1 MNTYLIINISELNCL
16 TICARLDLQDRI
28 FASRGIPRKVRI
40 DNGPPFNGD
49 EFKRYMEVLGIEWK
63 TSTPLWPQANG
74 NAESIMKPIGK
85 VIKTA
90 TLEGKNW
97 RQELQRFLLNYRS
110 TPHAT
115 TKIPP
120 CELLFNRKIQ
130 GTLPELT
137 TKEVIDKHKEAKE
150 NIDKRKNINKKY
162 YDVKKRTKASN
173 IKEGDT
179 VICERKPVNKLS
191 PRFNPEK
198 FTVIKR
204 KGATVVA
211 RNDRRTITRNVSH
224 FKLMKSVEEESDNEN
239 QSGETSH
246 MGNELELEE
255 HETTPRRSMREQRP
269 VKRYG
274 NTVPSELIS

>member
-1 MNTYLIINISELNCL
+1 
-16 TICARLDLQDRI
+16 
-28 FASRGIPRKVRI
+28 
-40 DNGPPFNGD
+40 
-49 EFKRYMEVLGIEWK
+49 MEALRIEWR

-97 RQELQRFLLNYRS
+97 RQELQRFLINFRS

-115 TKIPP
+115 TKVPP

-137 TKEVIDKHKEAKE
+137 TKKVINKHKEAKE
-150 NIDKRKNINKKY
+150 NIDKRKHTNKKY
-162 YDVKKRTKASN
+162 YDVKKRAKASN

-179 VICERKPVNKLS
+179 VICEQKPVNKLS
-191 PRFNPEK
+191 PRSNQEK

-204 KGATVVA
+204 KGPTVVA

-224 FKLMKSVEEESDNEN
+224 FKLMKSVEEESDYED
-239 QSGETSH
+239 QSVKTNY
-246 MGNELELEE
+246 MGNELEREE
-255 HETTPRRSMREQRP
+255 YETAPRRPKRDQRP

-274 NTVPSELIS
+274 ITVPSELIS

>member
-1 MNTYLIINISELNCL
+1 M
-16 TICARLDLQDRI
+16 
-28 FASRGIPRKVRI
+28 
-40 DNGPPFNGD
+40 
-49 EFKRYMEVLGIEWK
+49 
-63 TSTPLWPQANG
+63 
-74 NAESIMKPIGK
+74 
-85 VIKTA
+85 
-90 TLEGKNW
+90 
-97 RQELQRFLLNYRS
+97 LNYRS
-110 TPHAT
+110 TPRAT

-130 GTLPELT
+130 GTLLELT

-173 IKEGDT
+173 IKEGDLLY
-179 VICERKPVNKLS
+179 VSKNHAVNKLS

-198 FTVIKR
+198 FTVIKI

-224 FKLMKSVEEESDNEN
+224 FKLMKSAEEESDNKN

-246 MGNELELEE
+246 MGNEPELEE